1 MSPGFFTDLD
11 FKNPNPS
18 VNKLLVMMFLIRF
31 WRNLTKKG
39 HAESAKYEIN
49 IFFLVYLQFLDSF
62 SWIRIRIFW
71 IRSRFLATPDP
82 DKKKSYLDR
91 GKKPGS
97 ETLVFITQI

>member
-49 IFFLVYLQFLDSF
+49 IFF
-62 SWIRIRIFW
+62 
-71 IRSRFLATPDP
+71 
-82 DKKKSYLDR
+82 
-91 GKKPGS
+91 
-97 ETLVFITQI
+97 